1 MYKKDKTFTLFIMV
15 VYIIT
20 AFCWYNVGKMSIIAE
35 PKIEEVVSL
44 SVSEEPSAPIE
55 IDPIILEVETV
66 EDIIIEPY
74 VEPISTHNQVS
85 DSDISLLALVTMA
98 EAEGECEE
106 GKRLVI
112 DTILNRV
119 DSDHFPDTIY
129 DVVYQ
134 QNQFSSMWNGRVNRC
149 EVRDDIYNLVLEE
162 LQSRTNYEVIFFT
175 AGRYSAYGTPMFR
188 VENHHFSKY

>member
-20 AFCWYNVGKMSIIAE
+20 AFCWYNAGKMSIIAE
-35 PKIEEVVSL
+35 PKIEEVVTL
-44 SVSEEPSAPIE
+44 PVPEEPIE

-85 DSDISLLALVTMA
+85 DSDIRLLALVTMA

-119 DSDHFPDTIY
+119 DSNHFPDTIY

-134 QNQFSSMWNGRVNRC
+134 RNQFSAMWNGRVNRC